1 MTKTTLRLFKPAL
14 AALALATLAACGGGD
29 DTPVAIAPPAPEPTR
44 AQDTRTFTPVVEA
57 TFAALGGSAV
67 DTDRWTGVLGGAA
80 YRVEVPKTGWN
91 GKLVMWAHGYRGTG
105 PSLTVDTPIMR
116 RYLLDNGYA
125 WAASSYSKNYYDV
138 RVGVEDTNA
147 LALNFVQIAAA
158 KGRTLAAPSKI
169 FITGVSMGGHITAAA
184 IEAEAQVSAIN
195 KVKYAGAVPMC
206 GVLGD
211 TELFNYFGGYQ
222 VAAQQLAGFP
232 ITSFPTTDFEALTP
246 AIQSA
251 LWSTFPTQT
260 NAQGDKLKNA
270 VMNLSGGDRP
280 FYKEGWANAGNQGNI
295 FASLGGDGTIRGILT
310 ENVLDTTQL
319 FYKVDATS
327 ASNTALDTSFNASA
341 FKIKPTADANRLRRD
356 GLRWI
361 PTSPGNISIP
371 VVSIH
376 TLGDLFVP
384 FKMEQV
390 YFDRTK
396 AKGTDR
402 FLVQRAIRDVGHC
415 AFTAAEATTAFDD
428 MVKWEAGGPKPAGDD
443 VKTAAVLASPTYGC
457 TFTKNTPSADD
468 YTSPTGRAAF
478 QANYP
483 ACPAN

>member
-1 MTKTTLRLFKPAL
+1 MKQPNSRFFRSTLTSSAL
-14 AALALATLAACGGGD
+14 VALGGLTACGGGGD
-29 DTPVAIAPPAPEPTR
+29 GVAVVLPEPTR
-44 AQDTRTFTPVVEA
+44 IQDSRAFVPVIET
-57 TFAALGGSAV
+57 TFAPLGNSTV
-67 DTDRWTGVLGGAA
+67 DTDRWTGVLQGSA

-91 GKLVMWAHGYRGTG
+91 GKLVMWVHGFRGTG
-105 PSLTVDTPIMR
+105 PNLTVDTPIMR

-138 RVGVEDTNA
+138 RAGVEDTNI
-147 LALNFVQIAAA
+147 LALNFVNIAAA
-158 KGRTLAAPSKI
+158 NSRPLVAPSKI

-184 IEAEAQVSAIN
+184 IDAEAQANAIN

-211 TELFNYFGGYQ
+211 TELFNYFAGYQ
-222 VAAQQLAGFP
+222 VVAQQLAGFP
-232 ITSFPTTDFEALTP
+232 ITSFPTTDFAALTP
-246 AIQSA
+246 TIKSA
-251 LWSTFPTQT
+251 LWSSFPTQT
-260 NAQGDKLKNA
+260 NAQGDKLKNV
-270 VMNLSGGDRP
+270 VMNLSGGARP
-280 FYKEGWANAGNQGNI
+280 FYAEGWANASNQNNI
-295 FASLGGDGTIRGILT
+295 FSALGGDGTISGILNQ
-310 ENVLDTTQL
+310 NVLDTTQL

-327 ASNTALDTSFNASA
+327 TNTTALDTSFNNSA
-341 FKIKPTADANRLRRD
+341 FKIAPTPDANRLRRD

-361 PTSPGNISIP
+361 PVTAADINVP

-384 FKMEQV
+384 FKMEQI
-390 YFDRTK
+390 YFDRAK
-396 AKGTDR
+396 AKGTDK

-443 VKTAAVLASPTYGC
+443 VKTAATLASPTYGC
-457 TFTKNTPSADD
+457 AFTKNTPSAEDF
-468 YTSPTGRAAF
+468 TSPTGRAAF

-483 ACPAN
+483 ACP

>member
-1 MTKTTLRLFKPAL
+1 
-14 AALALATLAACGGGD
+14 
-29 DTPVAIAPPAPEPTR
+29 VI
-44 AQDTRTFTPVVEA
+44 EA
-57 TFAALGGSAV
+57 TFAALANSTV
-67 DTDRWTGVLGGAA
+67 ETDRWTGVLGGAA

-105 PSLTVDTPIMR
+105 PNLTVDTPIMR

-138 RVGVEDTNA
+138 RAGVEDTNA
-147 LALNFVQIAAA
+147 LALNFAQIAAA
-158 KGRTLAAPSKI
+158 KGRPLAAPSKI
-169 FITGVSMGGHITAAA
+169 FITGLSMGGHVTAAA
-184 IEAEAQVSAIN
+184 IDAEAKATAIN
-195 KVKYAGAVPMC
+195 KVNYAAAMPIC

-222 VAAQQLAGFP
+222 VVAQQLAGFP
-232 ITSFPTTDFEALTP
+232 ITKFPTTDFAALTP

-280 FYKEGWANAGNQGNI
+280 FFKEGWANAGNQGNI
-295 FASLGGDGTIRGILT
+295 FSSLGGDGTINGILT

-319 FYKVDATS
+319 FYKVDASST
-327 ASNTALDTSFNASA
+327 SNTALDTSFNASA
-341 FKIKPTADANRLRRD
+341 FKIQPTADANRLRRD

-361 PTSPGNISIP
+361 PVSPGDITVKVMSL
-371 VVSIH
+371 H

-384 FKMEQV
+384 FKMEQI
-390 YFDRTK
+390 YFDRVK
-396 AKGTDR
+396 AKGKESL
-402 FLVQRAIRDVGHC
+402 LVQRAIRDVGHC
-415 AFTAAEATTAFDD
+415 AFTAAEASTAFDD
-428 MVKWEAGGPKPAGDD
+428 LVKWEAGGAKPAGDD
-443 VKTAAVLASPTYGC
+443 VKTPATLASPTYGC
-457 TFTKNTPSADD
+457 NFTKNTPSLEDF
-468 YTSPTGRAAF
+468 TSPTARAAF

-483 ACPAN
+483 ACPVAPATPS